1 MSQHSGQSIVDT
13 RRSFLPDL
21 RQPAAA
27 LNTAVT
33 IAGLAP
39 SIHNT
44 QPWHWRIGTTRVDLW
59 AERRRRLAASDP
71 DGRLLTI
78 SCGAALHHAQTAL
91 AALGYG
97 GIVQPFPDPERP
109 DHLARLSLAGPVP
122 VTAAVMRLFHAI
134 GVRSTDRRPG
144 RPVPVDDNALLRIV
158 IAAQSEG
165 CFLQPLRADQVVALA
180 ALVDRAQ
187 DAEAADPRWRAEIGR
202 WAGGTRRGGAG
213 VPEANIP
220 DHRPQTTVAQRDFGH
235 PGRLAVGDGHDLA
248 ASYAIL
254 YGVADEPVDWLTAG
268 RALSHAWLAATDA
281 GIAVMPVSAPV
292 EVPAA
297 RRALSRLLPCPGYP
311 YLVLRLSETDER
323 PGAAPT
329 PRLPT
334 ARVTSTGD

>member
-1 MSQHSGQSIVDT
+1 MSQHSGQSIVDS

-33 IAGLAP
+33 LAGLAP

-44 QPWHWRIGTTRVDLW
+44 QPWHWRLAATGVDLW

-71 DGRLLTI
+71 DGRLLTV

-91 AALGYG
+91 AALGYRS
-97 GIVQPFPDPERP
+97 IVLPFPDPARS
-109 DHLARLSLAGPVP
+109 DHLAGLSLAGPVP

-134 GVRSTDRRPG
+134 GLRSTQRRPG
-144 RPVPVDDNALLRIV
+144 RPVPLDSNALLRVI

-165 CFLQPLRADQVVALA
+165 CFLQPLRPDQVVELA
-180 ALVDRAQ
+180 AIVARAQ
-187 DAEAADPRWRAEIGR
+187 DAQAADPAWRAEIAR
-202 WAGGTRRGGAG
+202 WSGGTRRGGTG

-220 DHRPQTTVAQRDFGH
+220 DHRPHTTVAQRDFGH
-235 PGRLAVGDGHDLA
+235 PGTLPVGDGHHAA

-254 YGVADEPVDWLTAG
+254 YGVADEPEDWLTAG

-297 RRALSRLLPCPGYP
+297 RRVLRRMLPCPGYP
-311 YLVLRLSETDER
+311 YLVLRLSEADER
-323 PGAAPT
+323 LGPPPT
-329 PRLPT
+329 PRLPS
-334 ARVTSTGD
+334 ARVLSAAD